1 MKNKFVFFISV
12 LVVVLFL
19 LGCAQKGTQTP
30 AVKDDAAKT
39 SAAAPAEKGITD
51 CKGDQTCLH
60 SNFLACSPA
69 EFKMP
74 FIQNSEYS
82 ISVIGIENGKC
93 HYKLAVSGQAA
104 TDCIVPMELITEDRF
119 GHFFGAEKVPGK
131 EKIAEEQQKT
141 DADYCKQA

>member
-1 MKNKFVFFISV
+1 MKNKFVFFISF
-12 LVVVLFL
+12 LVVILFL
-19 LGCAQKGTQTP
+19 SGCAQKETQTP
-30 AVKDDAAKT
+30 AAKEDAAKT
-39 SAAAPAEKGITD
+39 SAPAETGITD

-69 EFKMP
+69 EFKIP
-74 FIQNSEYS
+74 FIQEGSEYS

-104 TDCIVPMELITEDRF
+104 TNCIVPMELITEDRF

-131 EKIAEEQQKT
+131 EKIAEEQQKI